1 MIMISSLHHVICTE
15 KDWKGIKM
23 LPEYNTLIS
32 HFGNQKH
39 RSVLNDGLALSYI
52 IIVSIFIINCMIFLS
67 NQFLFII
74 DCDIFNYA
82 VTPITILLGIWKN
95 IK

>member
-1 MIMISSLHHVICTE
+1 MMMSSLYHVICTE

-39 RSVLNDGLALSYI
+39 RLVLNDGRLYHVKL
-52 IIVSIFIINCMIFLS
+52 
-67 NQFLFII
+67 
-74 DCDIFNYA
+74 
-82 VTPITILLGIWKN
+82 
-95 IK
+95 

>member
-1 MIMISSLHHVICTE
+1 MMIVSYLHHVICTE

-39 RSVLNDGLALSYI
+39 RLVLSHET
-52 IIVSIFIINCMIFLS
+52 FIHVKSKTIYMFLIR
-67 NQFLFII
+67 QFIY
-74 DCDIFNYA
+74 N
-82 VTPITILLGIWKN
+82 
-95 IK
+95 

>member
-1 MIMISSLHHVICTE
+1 MMIMSSLHHVIYAE

-39 RSVLNDGLALSYI
+39 RLVWTDEIFMHVKLKSI
-52 IIVSIFIINCMIFLS
+52 IYVFIYTVYL
-67 NQFLFII
+67 
-74 DCDIFNYA
+74 
-82 VTPITILLGIWKN
+82 
-95 IK
+95 

>member
-1 MIMISSLHHVICTE
+1 MMLSLHHVICVE

-23 LPEYNTLIS
+23 LPEYNTLMS

-39 RSVLNDGLALSYI
+39 RLVFCIFSVFMYNYG
-52 IIVSIFIINCMIFLS
+52 IFP
-67 NQFLFII
+67 FIS
-74 DCDIFNYA
+74 
-82 VTPITILLGIWKN
+82 VTPITILLGIWRN